1 MMLTFG
7 RLEGYIFT
15 RTLAAVGAALGV
27 ISAVIML
34 IDLVELSRTL
44 GARADVSFV
53 RLVGLMFLKSPSVIL
68 LLLPFVFLFGTLA
81 AYVIL
86 NRRSEL
92 IALRAAGVSA
102 WRFILPAAALAFA
115 CGLVTI
121 TVLNPIA
128 SWLNSRFED
137 DRAQI
142 TQGIARGEPRDIW
155 LREGDAR
162 TQVVIHADRHEMV
175 QSQVRLQ
182 GVSVF
187 VYSVNPGSG
196 GTTFN
201 RRIEAAQAVLLP
213 GLWRLS
219 DVLEAAPGQG
229 SVRSETLSLPSML
242 DQRSAMERFTS
253 PAAVDLWRL
262 PRVIRNTEQAGFSA
276 VDYRLRLHTLLAS
289 PLLFAAMALLA
300 AAFSLRLARLGGLSG
315 LAVLAV
321 ACGFGVYFF
330 GQFCGAL
337 GSAEVIPVWAA
348 VWIPPIVALLAGLTL
363 LSYTEDG

>member
-1 MMLTFG
+1 MFGSG
-7 RLEGYIFT
+7 RLEGYILT
-15 RTLAAVGAALGV
+15 RTLAAVGAALAV

-34 IDLVELSRTL
+34 IDLVELSRNL
-44 GARADVSFV
+44 GSRADVGFA
-53 RLVGLMFLKSPSVIL
+53 RLVGLTFLKSPSVIL

-102 WRFILPAAALAFA
+102 WRFILPATAAAFI
-115 CGLVTI
+115 CGVLTI

-128 SWLNSRFED
+128 AQLNSSFED
-137 DRAQI
+137 ARAQI
-142 TQGIARGEPRDIW
+142 MQGVRRGVQPETW
-155 LREGDAR
+155 LREGDER
-162 TQVVIHADRHEMV
+162 TQIVIHADHHDIV
-175 QSQVRLQ
+175 GGSIRLQ

-187 VYSVNPGSG
+187 VYAVAPGG
-196 GTTFN
+196 ATTFS

-219 DVLEAAPGQG
+219 DVREAAPGEG
-229 SVRSETLSLPSML
+229 SIRSETLSLPSML
-242 DQRSAMERFTS
+242 DQRSALERFSS
-253 PAAVDLWRL
+253 PEGVDLWRL

-276 VDYRLRLHTLLAS
+276 VDYRLRLQTLLAS
-289 PLLFAAMALLA
+289 PVLFAAMALLA

-321 ACGFGVYFF
+321 ASGFGVYFF
-330 GQFCGAL
+330 SQFCGAL

-348 VWIPPIVALLAGLTL
+348 AWIPPTMAFLSGLALLC
-363 LSYTEDG
+363 YTEDG